1 MGTMNFMAQ
10 AVGPSTTYGANL
22 QFRRQVEL
30 LVVIPPKQMLQ
41 IDARWPIARWRS
53 CTNNRVENYV
63 LQIKRIF
70 YNEQKK
76 GILTVANQKETM

>member
-30 LVVIPPKQMLQ
+30 LVVIPPKQMFKMSKMLAGQ
-41 IDARWPIARWRS
+41 SQDGVHALITELKTMFFKSKGYFI
-53 CTNNRVENYV
+53 
-63 LQIKRIF
+63 IF
-70 YNEQKK
+70 FVCADEQKR
-76 GILTVANQKETM
+76 AY